1 METQPE
7 IKEGMVTSRL
17 LSKEYLESSLL
28 NFTQTYV
35 TYAIVRTS
43 KHHVKVALFFNFIE
57 KNEGYDFCLVLD
69 DEVVAQSVSL
79 KQPTSICQL
88 YDEGI
93 KAAKE
98 YLGSLHQ
105 GETLIELL
113 NVSPDEWRILN
124 EKRDRNQREYEK
136 YVRDLYYEQNNVS
149 IWKMPIENAFTKI
162 LAIMKKALKTS
173 LISKMND

>member
-1 METQPE
+1 M
-7 IKEGMVTSRL
+7 
-17 LSKEYLESSLL
+17 
-28 NFTQTYV
+28 
-35 TYAIVRTS
+35 
-43 KHHVKVALFFNFIE
+43 
-57 KNEGYDFCLVLD
+57 LD
-69 DEVVAQSVSL
+69 DEIVAQSVSL